1 MMINKLKLYFI
12 TFSIASCYIIKFSI
26 HRKEVLKEYETIQH
40 GIGMPDLYLAICLAA
55 AWIVI
60 VSVLI
65 GGVQS
70 SGKASYF
77 LGIVF
82 YWIKFDQL
90 YR

>member
-1 MMINKLKLYFI
+1 MAECWN
-12 TFSIASCYIIKFSI
+12 IIILLCFYS
-26 HRKEVLKEYETIQH
+26 RKEVLKEYETIDD
-40 GIGMPDLYLAICLAA
+40 GIGMPDLYLALCLLI

-65 GGVQS
+65 RGVQS

-77 LGIVF
+77 LGM
-82 YWIKFDQL
+82 